1 MSISSLPG
9 HHHGMKTCQG
19 AHERGVRAVC
29 LPHGA
34 LCPPTPWGDPHPHHR
49 PRLPG
54 PGNAKGASPGPFIR
68 RSLTLVRG
76 SDRMSGCGPPTP
88 QDVPHLI
95 HEGVVWSGGQWPW
108 LGVPNCVTDTS
119 TLSLEVLRA
128 WGQGAAALGLSTGGS
143 PCSDN
148 PHPEDNG
155 GVLRA
160 GRCLP
165 PPSPNQGD
173 EGLRSCW
180 EEPYLGKVSAALG
193 ARCG

>member
-1 MSISSLPG
+1 MGSG
-9 HHHGMKTCQG
+9 QC
-19 AHERGVRAVC
+19 AHPMEPYV
-29 LPHGA
+29 P
-34 LCPPTPWGDPHPHHR
+34 R
-49 PRLPG
+49 PRGETHTHTTGHGCQALAMQRG
-54 PGNAKGASPGPFIR
+54 RLRSRQFIR

-76 SDRMSGCGPPTP
+76 SDRTSGCGPPTP

-119 TLSLEVLRA
+119 TLSSEVLRA

-148 PHPEDNG
+148 PHPADNG

-165 PPSPNQGD
+165 PSFPKSG
-173 EGLRSCW
+173 GRRA
-180 EEPYLGKVSAALG
+180 EELLGGAFLGKVSAALG
-193 ARCG
+193 ARWG